1 MVYFFYSK
9 TIQDFT
15 IQTNTEDTNSSSV
28 ALLRSSNWN
37 VLEIRKYE
45 MYTLLNLAFF
55 GPIKYVFVNILFLL
69 SYCHFIKKNLGKKI
83 QCIYH
88 NKKILY
94 RNHRNLICVKAWKS
108 NSTKYIGSF
117 LLQFVY
123 KNGFELSSIEQKT
136 DGFRWWHSFVMFCF
150 WQIKVLKFKIKRI
163 FVKLIYFIEG
173 VHFRWILLED
183 FFLSF

>member
-1 MVYFFYSK
+1 M
-9 TIQDFT
+9 
-15 IQTNTEDTNSSSV
+15 
-28 ALLRSSNWN
+28 
-37 VLEIRKYE
+37 
-45 MYTLLNLAFF
+45 
-55 GPIKYVFVNILFLL
+55 
-69 SYCHFIKKNLGKKI
+69 
-83 QCIYH
+83 
-88 NKKILY
+88 
-94 RNHRNLICVKAWKS
+94 KS

-183 FFLSF
+183 FFFLNAIFFYLHFMFRRMFFLFSTWFFNMVHSNLGNLIKFVFVRLWNIDLSIGIVIMNELIHIDKQRIMQFKYCKIIEKNIKILENKIIWANKNKCFFFRIENEEF

>member
-1 MVYFFYSK
+1 
-9 TIQDFT
+9 
-15 IQTNTEDTNSSSV
+15 
-28 ALLRSSNWN
+28 
-37 VLEIRKYE
+37 

-55 GPIKYVFVNILFLL
+55 GPLKYVFVNILFLL
-69 SYCHFIKKNLGKKI
+69 SYCHFIKKKIGKKI
-83 QCIYH
+83 QCIHH

-94 RNHRNLICVKAWKS
+94 RNHGNMSESMKS

-183 FFLSF
+183 FFFLNAIFFYLHFMFRRMFFLFSTWFFNMVHSNLGNLIKFCLC